1 MSYRSLWR
9 ICLGV
14 VIALA
19 WTTAPRAD
27 SLDLTLTDPTQSVAQ
42 GTTTV
47 EFDASVVNPST
58 TDTIYL
64 NGDDLATTSPL
75 VSIDDSP
82 YAAWPLSLAP
92 GDSFGPAALFLVDLP
107 ADLAPGEYTGTFTI
121 TGGADGGTF
130 SLFNDLADANFT
142 VDVTGPSTVA
152 PEPGTLLL
160 LCTGLM
166 AIFALRRSCGRFRAS
181 GRFAD

>member
-1 MSYRSLWR
+1 MSYKGLWR

-14 VIALA
+14 VVALA
-19 WTTAPRAD
+19 WTTASRAD
-27 SLDLTLTDPTQSVAQ
+27 SLNLTMTDANQSVVQ

-64 NGDDLATTSPL
+64 NGDDLATSSPL

-82 YAAWPLSLAP
+82 YGAWPLSLAP
-92 GDSFGPAALFLVDLP
+92 GDSFGPAALFFVDLP
-107 ADLAPGEYTGTFTI
+107 ADLAPGEYTGTFSI

-130 SLFNDLADANFT
+130 DDLADANFT
-142 VDVTGPSTVA
+142 IDVTGSSVVT
-152 PEPGTLLL
+152 PEPGTWLL
-160 LCTGLM
+160 LCAGLL
-166 AIFALRRSCGRFRAS
+166 ALFGLRRSR

>member
-1 MSYRSLWR
+1 MSYKRLWR

-14 VIALA
+14 VLTLA
-19 WTTAPRAD
+19 WTTTSRAD
-27 SLDLTLTDPTQSVAQ
+27 SLNLTLTDPNQTVVQ

-58 TDTIYL
+58 DTIYL
-64 NGDDLATTSPL
+64 NGDNSTTSSML
-75 VSIDDSP
+75 VSVDDSP
-82 YAAWPLSLAP
+82 YLAWPLSLAP
-92 GDSFGPAALFLVDLP
+92 SDSFGPAALFLVDLP
-107 ADLAPGEYTGTFTI
+107 ADLAPDVYTGTFTI

-130 SLFNDLADANFT
+130 DDLADANFT

-160 LCTGLM
+160 LCSGLL
-166 AIFALRRSCGRFRAS
+166 AVFALRRSRSRLRAS
-181 GRFAD
+181 DRFAD